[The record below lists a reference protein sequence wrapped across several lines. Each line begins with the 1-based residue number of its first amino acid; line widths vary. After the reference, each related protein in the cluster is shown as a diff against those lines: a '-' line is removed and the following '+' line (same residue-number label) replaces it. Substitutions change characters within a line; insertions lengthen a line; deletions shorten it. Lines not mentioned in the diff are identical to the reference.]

1 MSDRL
6 TWTPDLTGRGGA
18 RYRAIADALAAD
30 VDLGRLPAGTRLP
43 THRALAQAL
52 DVTVGTVTRAYAE
65 AERRGLVEATVGRG
79 TFVRT
84 ARPESADWM
93 RPGAPPATDPDS
105 ALCLED
111 CGAENVAP
119 EGPIDLSVNYPARSF
134 LAGALQPGLAG
145 LDADA
150 ARLTALAGYQ
160 PSVGR
165 PEHRAAGAR
174 WVSQFGLPARAED
187 IVPVHGTQG
196 GLTAVL
202 HALDRPGD
210 VLLVEELT
218 WPGVHYIAR
227 QHGIRLITVASDAQG
242 MRPDALAEA
251 ARRSGGR
258 TAYLVPTLHNP
269 SNVTMPD
276 ARRDQLIETARAENL
291 TLVEDDIYGF
301 LADHPP
307 APLAARDPERAVYVT
322 SLSKC
327 VAPGLRVGFVK
338 APEWLVPR
346 IAQAVAADTLMVSGL
361 LLEVA
366 MKLIDSGQAQAAAG
380 AQRREAA
387 ARQQI
392 ARRMLPLSEPDGAD
406 SSFHV
411 WLQLPEGWRASSF
424 TADARAR
431 GVAVTS
437 GTAFRADGGDP
448 GAVRL
453 CLSAVPERAQL
464 EDGLATLA
472 DLLQRRPEAAMPMV

>member
-84 ARPESADWM
+84 AKPESADWM

-174 WVSQFGLPARAED
+174 WVSQFGLDARAED

-227 QHGIRLITVASDAQG
+227 QHGIRLITVASDDQG
-242 MRPDALAEA
+242 IRPDALADA

-301 LADHPP
+301 LADDPP

-464 EDGLATLA
+464 EEGLATLA

>member
-1 MSDRL
+1 MTEHLS
-6 TWTPDLTGRGGA
+6 WTPDLTARSGA

-30 VDLGRLPAGTRLP
+30 IDAGRLPEGTRLP

-52 DVTVGTVTRAYAE
+52 EVTVGTVTRAYTE

-79 TFVRT
+79 TFVRPHKAT
-84 ARPESADWM
+84 TADWM
-93 RPGAPPATDPDS
+93 RPGSPPRNDPHS
-105 ALCLED
+105 ALSLED
-111 CGAENVAP
+111 CGAENVEP
-119 EGPIDLSVNYPARSF
+119 QGPIDLSVNYPARTF

-145 LDADA
+145 LDGDIG
-150 ARLTALAGYQ
+150 RLTALAGYQ

-174 WVSQFGLPARAED
+174 WIAQFGLPAQADD

-210 VLLVEELT
+210 ALLVEELT

-227 QHGIRLITVASDAQG
+227 QHGIRLITVASDAEG

-251 ARRSGGR
+251 ARRSGAR

-269 SNVTMPD
+269 SNITMPD
-276 ARRDQLIETARAENL
+276 ARRDALIETARAENL
-291 TLVEDDIYGF
+291 MLVEDDIYGF
-301 LADHPP
+301 LAETPP

-327 VAPGLRVGFVK
+327 VAPSLRIGFIK
-338 APEWLVPR
+338 APASLVPR
-346 IAQAVAADTLMVSGL
+346 IAQAVAADTLMVSAL
-361 LLEVA
+361 LLEIA
-366 MKLIDSGQAQAAAG
+366 MKLIDSGQAQAAAR
-380 AQRREAA
+380 AQREEAA
-387 ARQQI
+387 ARQRI
-392 ARRMLPLSEPDGAD
+392 ARRLLPLQEPAGAD
-406 SSFHV
+406 SSFHA

-424 TADARAR
+424 TAEARAH

-437 GTAFRADGGDP
+437 GTAFRADGTDP

-464 EDGLATLA
+464 EQGLTIIA
-472 DLLQRRPEAAMPMV
+472 DLLARRPEAAMPMV

>member
-84 ARPESADWM
+84 AKPESADWM

-145 LDADA
+145 LEADA

-174 WVSQFGLPARAED
+174 WVSQFGLDARAED

-242 MRPDALAEA
+242 IRPDALADA

-301 LADHPP
+301 LADDPP

-464 EDGLATLA
+464 EEGLATLA

>member
-1 MSDRL
+1 MPDGL
-6 TWTPDLTGRGGA
+6 TWTPDLGARSGA

-30 VDLGRLPAGTRLP
+30 IDAGRLPSGTRLP
-43 THRALAQAL
+43 THRALAQIL

-79 TFVRT
+79 TFVR
-84 ARPESADWM
+84 APEPESAAWM
-93 RPGAPPATDPDS
+93 RPGAPPATDPD
-105 ALCLED
+105 ATLYLED
-111 CGAENVAP
+111 CGAENAAP
-119 EGPIDLSVNYPARSF
+119 QGPIDLSVNYPARAF

-145 LDADA
+145 LGEDA

-174 WVSQFGLPARAED
+174 WINRFGLDARAED

-227 QHGIRLITVASDAQG
+227 QHGIRLITVASDDQG

-276 ARRDQLIETARAENL
+276 ARRDALVETAQAENL

-301 LADHPP
+301 LADDPP
-307 APLAARDPERAVYVT
+307 VPLAARDPERAVYVT

-338 APEWLVPR
+338 APAWLVPR

-361 LLEVA
+361 LLEIA
-366 MKLIDSGQAQAAAG
+366 MKLIDSGQATAAAE

-387 ARQQI
+387 ARQRI
-392 ARRMLPLSEPDGAD
+392 ARAMLPVNEPAGAD

-411 WLQLPEGWRASSF
+411 WLQLPDGWRAGSF
-424 TADARAR
+424 TAEARAR

-437 GTAFRADGGDP
+437 GAAFRADGGDP

-453 CLSAVPERAQL
+453 CLSAVPDRAQL
-464 EDGLATLA
+464 EEGLAVIA
-472 DLLQRRPEAAMPMV
+472 DLLERRPETAMPMV

>member
-1 MSDRL
+1 MPDGM
-6 TWTPDLTGRGGA
+6 TWTPDLGARGGA

-30 VDLGRLPAGTRLP
+30 IDTGRLPAGTRLP
-43 THRALAQAL
+43 THRALARAL

-79 TFVRT
+79 TFVR
-84 ARPESADWM
+84 APRAEAADWM
-93 RPGAPPATDPDS
+93 RPGAPPASNPDA

-111 CGAENVAP
+111 CGAENATP
-119 EGPIDLSVNYPARSF
+119 QGPIDLSVNYPARAF
-134 LAGALQPGLAG
+134 LAGAVQPGLAG
-145 LDADA
+145 LDTDA
-150 ARLTALAGYQ
+150 QRLSALAGYQ

-174 WVSQFGLPARAED
+174 WVGRFGLEARTED

-210 VLLVEELT
+210 GLLVEELT

-227 QHGIRLITVASDAQG
+227 QHGIRLITVASDEQG

-251 ARRSGGR
+251 ARRSGAR

-269 SNVTMPD
+269 SNITMPD
-276 ARRDQLIETARAENL
+276 TRRDALVETARAENL

-301 LADHPP
+301 LADDPP

-338 APEWLVPR
+338 APQWLVPR

-361 LLEVA
+361 LLEIA

-387 ARQQI
+387 ARQRI
-392 ARRMLPLSEPDGAD
+392 ARAMLPLSEPAGAD
-406 SSFHV
+406 ASFHV
-411 WLQLPEGWRASSF
+411 WLRLPEGWTAGSF
-424 TADARAR
+424 TAEARAR

-448 GAVRL
+448 AAVRL

-464 EDGLATLA
+464 EEALGILA
-472 DLLQRRPEAAMPMV
+472 DLLERRPEAAMPMV

>member
-1 MSDRL
+1 MAETL
-6 TWTPDLTGRGGA
+6 TWTPAIGARGGA

-30 VDLGRLPAGTRLP
+30 VDAGRLPAGTRLP
-43 THRALAQAL
+43 THRALARAL
-52 DVTVGTVTRAYAE
+52 GVTVGTVTRAYAE

-84 ARPESADWM
+84 PRPDGADWL
-93 RPGAPPATDPDS
+93 RPGAPSANHPDA

-119 EGPIDLSVNYPARSF
+119 AGPIDLSVNYPARSF
-134 LAGALQPGLAG
+134 LAGALQPALAG
-145 LDADA
+145 LDAEP

-165 PEHRAAGAR
+165 AEHRAAGAR
-174 WVSQFGLPARAED
+174 WIARFGLDARADEV
-187 IVPVHGTQG
+187 VPVHGTQG
-196 GLTAVL
+196 GLAAVL

-210 VLLVEELT
+210 ALLVEELT

-227 QHGIRLITVASDAQG
+227 QHGIRLITVASDAEG

-251 ARRSGGR
+251 ARRSGAR

-276 ARRDQLIETARAENL
+276 SRRDALVETARAENL

-301 LADHPP
+301 LADAPP

-327 VAPGLRVGFVK
+327 VAPSLRVGFVK

-346 IAQAVAADTLMVSGL
+346 IAQAIAAETLMVSAL
-361 LLEVA
+361 LLEIA
-366 MKLIDSGQAQAAAG
+366 MKLIDSGHAEAAAD

-387 ARQQI
+387 SRQRL
-392 ARRMLPLSEPDGAD
+392 ARRLLPLDEPAGAE

-411 WLQLPEGWRASSF
+411 WLRLPESWRASSF
-424 TADARAR
+424 TAEARAR
-431 GVAVTS
+431 GVAVTP
-437 GTAFRADGGDP
+437 GTAFRSDGGDP
-448 GAVRL
+448 GGVRL
-453 CLSAVPERAQL
+453 CLCAVPERALL
-464 EDGLATLA
+464 EEGLTILA
-472 DLLQRRPEAAMPMV
+472 DLLERRPETSMPMV